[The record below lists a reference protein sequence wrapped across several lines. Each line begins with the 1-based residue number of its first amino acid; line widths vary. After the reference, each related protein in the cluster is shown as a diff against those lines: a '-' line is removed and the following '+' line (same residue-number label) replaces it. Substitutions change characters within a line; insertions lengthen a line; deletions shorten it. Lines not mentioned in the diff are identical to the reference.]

1 MVFVLKIVLEY
12 LKELREL
19 RNGYLF
25 TLDKID
31 IKNEMLSKY

>member
-1 MVFVLKIVLEY
+1 MGFILKIVLEY

>member
-1 MVFVLKIVLEY
+1 MGFVVKIVLEY
-12 LKELREL
+12 LKELRDL

-25 TLDKID
+25 TIDKID